1 MIDENNT
8 DANEGIR
15 LVSDKYI
22 SLAYGAM
29 QSNKLGK
36 ADKYIE
42 KAKRI
47 YSESDKVAPAR
58 SALQAKYAEQKSTE
72 TEAEPVTEKPS
83 DKTEQISDIE
93 EEESSGFWDSI
104 KKWNEESK
112 NIENEESERDKNIKK
127 HFNL

>member
-8 DANEGIR
+8 EANEGIR

-29 QSNKLGK
+29 QSNNLAK

-47 YSESDKVAPAR
+47 YSESDIVAPAR
-58 SALQAKYAEQKSTE
+58 STLQEINHCPGHGNLLATDKHKQYKT
-72 TEAEPVTEKPS
+72 
-83 DKTEQISDIE
+83 KTEPNPD
-93 EEESSGFWDSI
+93 
-104 KKWNEESK
+104 
-112 NIENEESERDKNIKK
+112 
-127 HFNL
+127 